1 MKSLFSNLAT
11 RAAGDTSKLLT
22 ALGLFFLAWGT
33 IAPIS
38 TLSWWL
44 QDGKGLATERPDLPD
59 DAVAQ
64 GQGPT
69 CYLVFLTGV
78 GDVSNEALADG
89 EAAFL
94 DAMETA
100 IPSCVVVRDVFP
112 YSAASDNVGG
122 QPFFRWL
129 WEVSERLGSDDN
141 PARMVL
147 QARNLWRVALSADN
161 RYGQAYNRGTAAVIV
176 ERMAAAAAINLEA
189 NPPLRLVMA
198 GTSGGAQVALGAA
211 PYLNQWL
218 PVEITVISVGGV
230 FDGQAGFD
238 AAEQV
243 YHLHG
248 DGDWV
253 DNVGSALFPSR
264 WRWTWGSP
272 FNRARRS
279 GKYQPIAS
287 GPHEHDGDSGYFGQD
302 PVEGEES
309 ASVTYLDLTLEQ
321 VKNLPIWDWIK

>member
-1 MKSLFSNLAT
+1 MKSLFVNLAS

-22 ALGLFFLAWGT
+22 ALGLFFLVWGT

-44 QDGKGLATERPDLPD
+44 KDGNGLADQRPELPD
-59 DAVAQ
+59 DALAP
-64 GQGPT
+64 GDGPP

-78 GDVSNEALADG
+78 GDLSDQALADG

-94 DAMETA
+94 DELEATFPQCA
-100 IPSCVVVRDVFP
+100 VVRDVFP
-112 YSAASDNVGG
+112 YSAASDDVGG

-129 WEVSERLGSDDN
+129 WDISESFGSSEN

-161 RYGQAYNRGTAAVIV
+161 RYGQAYNRGTAATII
-176 ERMAAAAAINLEA
+176 ERMAAAAAIDLEA
-189 NPPLRLVMA
+189 DPPPQLIMM

-211 PYLNQWL
+211 PYLVQWL
-218 PVEITVISVGGV
+218 PLEITVISLGGV
-230 FDGQAGFD
+230 FDGQEGFD

-243 YHLHG
+243 YHFHS
-248 DGDWV
+248 DNDWV
-253 DNVGSALFPSR
+253 DNFGSVLFPSR

-279 GKYQPIAS
+279 GRYQAIAS
-287 GPHEHDGDSGYFGQD
+287 GPHEHDGDRGYFGQD
-302 PVEGEES
+302 PMEDPANKNGT
-309 ASVTYLDLTLEQ
+309 TYLDSTLAQ
-321 VKNLPIWDWIK
+321 VKALSIWDNF

>member
-44 QDGKGLATERPDLPD
+44 RDGNGLATERPELPD

-64 GQGPT
+64 GQGPS

-100 IPSCVVVRDVFP
+100 IPNCVVVRDVFP
-112 YSAASDNVGG
+112 YSATSDDVGG

-129 WEVSERLGSDDN
+129 WEVSESLGGDDN

-147 QARNLWRVALSADN
+147 QARNLWRIALSADN
-161 RYGQAYNRGTAAVIV
+161 RYGQAYNRGTAATIA
-176 ERMAAAAAINLEA
+176 ERMAAAAALNLEA
-189 NPPLRLVMA
+189 DPPIQLVMA

-211 PYLNQWL
+211 PYLKQWL
-218 PVEITVISVGGV
+218 PVEITVISIGGV
-230 FDGQAGFD
+230 FDGQEGFD

-243 YHLHG
+243 YHFHG
-248 DGDWV
+248 KGDWV

-272 FNRARRS
+272 FNQARRS

-287 GPHEHDGDSGYFGQD
+287 GPHEHDGDRGYFGQD
-302 PVEGEES
+302 PVEGENSENM
-309 ASVTYLDLTLEQ
+309 TYLDITLERVQ
-321 VKNLPIWDWIK
+321 ALPIWNDF